1 VDKSLK
7 GFYQHI
13 NCPGKTLDKC
23 YGSVSEAYKATPPPP
38 APSWFCWAPWHFTS
52 PSIPTSC
59 EKVRG
64 RRDIKQWT
72 ADSIKELQGCFET
85 TD

>member
-23 YGSVSEAYKATPPPP
+23 YGSVSEAYKATPCPLLVLLSTL
-38 APSWFCWAPWHFTS
+38 AFY
-52 PSIPTSC
+52 
-59 EKVRG
+59 
-64 RRDIKQWT
+64 
-72 ADSIKELQGCFET
+72 
-85 TD
+85 